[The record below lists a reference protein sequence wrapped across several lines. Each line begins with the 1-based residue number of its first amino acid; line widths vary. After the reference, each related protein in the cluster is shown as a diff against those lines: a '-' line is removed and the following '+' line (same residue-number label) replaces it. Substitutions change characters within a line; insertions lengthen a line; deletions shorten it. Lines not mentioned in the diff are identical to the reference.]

1 MDRDSP
7 LDRTQRRV
15 NRLIV
20 MTAVLMVLTTVDLLV
35 MVFRQH

>member
-1 MDRDSP
+1 MDHDSS
-7 LDRTQRRV
+7 LDRIHRRV

-35 MVFRQH
+35 VVFRQH

>member
-1 MDRDSP
+1 MDRDPP
-7 LDRTQRRV
+7 LDRIQRRV

-20 MTAVLMVLTTVDLLV
+20 MTAVLMVLTTVNLLV

>member
-1 MDRDSP
+1 MDRDPP
-7 LDRTQRRV
+7 LDRIPRRV
-15 NRLIV
+15 NRLIA